1 MLRWASESTTRK
13 MDRKRGLG
21 FTVRGQ
27 CRDHQ
32 SLESFSV
39 PPVTPLDHPPEPP
52 SEPSPATRP
61 SSADSTRKEDVRCRD
76 NVRLMQ
82 DICQD
87 RKEASPLGLGSSLE
101 PYSPPEPDKPG
112 NEEWLPPRE
121 ARKNV
126 YPCSLRLFAMWK
138 PQIVVILAQTKQN
151 RTMCL
156 FRRCKAPA
164 FRTLMMIMRMT
175 VVYQEIHQNG
185 AETPNIPTNCMLHLG
200 LNGTESLALF
210 AGEAFAQSL
219 KPSTCS
225 SWALA
230 TTLSYD
236 FSWAYGDRNAA

>member
-76 NVRLMQ
+76 NVHLMK

-87 RKEASPLGLGSSLE
+87 RKEASPLVTSKVQKHPTETSGRGAKGLLSSCSERGPLLAAVLSLLVAAARLVTKRRLSGTRASGLGSSLE

-156 FRRCKAPA
+156 FRRCKAPEGG
-164 FRTLMMIMRMT
+164 TMYK
-175 VVYQEIHQNG
+175 V
-185 AETPNIPTNCMLHLG
+185 TN
-200 LNGTESLALF
+200 EKF
-210 AGEAFAQSL
+210 
-219 KPSTCS
+219 
-225 SWALA
+225 
-230 TTLSYD
+230 Y
-236 FSWAYGDRNAA
+236 